1 LGNEAIL
8 AGSSDSL
15 TEINVAIDQP
25 CFDPAETA
33 GRCLWRTPPD
43 GRQLGDAPMATR
55 KLAKS
60 EWQSY
65 FDRVSQS
72 LGAKRVEIEV
82 ASLEIGD
89 QIEAN
94 QVALKGLTYD
104 PKSDV
109 LEVVTEA
116 LDHMIQHPREI
127 YVEESGDG
135 LVTVEA
141 LDSDGNKQ
149 IIKLT
154 SPLLI
159 ASDAA

>member
-1 LGNEAIL
+1 
-8 AGSSDSL
+8 
-15 TEINVAIDQP
+15 
-25 CFDPAETA
+25 
-33 GRCLWRTPPD
+33 
-43 GRQLGDAPMATR
+43 MATR
-55 KLAKS
+55 KLAES

-65 FDRVSQS
+65 FDRVSRS
-72 LGAKRVEIEV
+72 LGAKQVEIEV
-82 ASLEIGD
+82 GSLGIGD
-89 QIEAN
+89 QVEVK

-116 LDHMIQHPREI
+116 LDHMIGHPAEI

-135 LVTVEA
+135 LVTVQV
-141 LDSDGNKQ
+141 LDGDGNKQ

>member
-1 LGNEAIL
+1 MG
-8 AGSSDSL
+8 
-15 TEINVAIDQP
+15 
-25 CFDPAETA
+25 
-33 GRCLWRTPPD
+33 
-43 GRQLGDAPMATR
+43 TR

-72 LGAKRVEIEV
+72 LGAKQVEIEV
-82 ASLEIGD
+82 ASLGIGD
-89 QIEAN
+89 QVEVSR
-94 QVALKGLTYD
+94 VALKGLTYD

-116 LDHMIQHPREI
+116 LDHMIQRPAEI
-127 YVEESGDG
+127 YVEESDDG

-141 LDSDGNKQ
+141 LDNDGTKH
-149 IIKLT
+149 IIKLI

>member
-1 LGNEAIL
+1 
-8 AGSSDSL
+8 
-15 TEINVAIDQP
+15 
-25 CFDPAETA
+25 
-33 GRCLWRTPPD
+33 
-43 GRQLGDAPMATR
+43 MATR

-82 ASLEIGD
+82 ASLEIGA

>member
-1 LGNEAIL
+1 
-8 AGSSDSL
+8 
-15 TEINVAIDQP
+15 
-25 CFDPAETA
+25 
-33 GRCLWRTPPD
+33 
-43 GRQLGDAPMATR
+43 MATR

-72 LGAKRVEIEV
+72 LGAKQVEIEV
-82 ASLEIGD
+82 ASLGIGD
-89 QIEAN
+89 QIEVN
-94 QVALKGLTYD
+94 QVALNGLTYD

-116 LDHMIQHPREI
+116 LDHMIQHPSEI